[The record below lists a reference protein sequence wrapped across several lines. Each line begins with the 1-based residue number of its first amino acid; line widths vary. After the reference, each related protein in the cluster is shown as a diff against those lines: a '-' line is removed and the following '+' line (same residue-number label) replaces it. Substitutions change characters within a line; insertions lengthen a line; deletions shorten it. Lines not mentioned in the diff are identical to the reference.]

1 MNEKFKFTQYT
12 KNMYLSSKSFWW
24 SYFNNLRLKKLKKLF
39 SKYDSNFDKIIEFG
53 SYDLYFST
61 TKLKFF
67 QRKNCSKYTFTDLYD
82 SKEIK
87 SILKHNLAIIKNKF
101 EKISFN
107 AIPSKGEVIDKKIS
121 SKYGSV
127 LIFETLEHVQDEKKV
142 ISNLNKLLRLEGYVF
157 VGAPVEFGLM
167 FFFKEMGRLVFLG
180 RTNHNLKEIFFATF
194 GMMNFVKPQVGSH
207 KGYDFRRTKKL
218 FLKKGFILVEQKT
231 YPNRLLPYGV
241 TMLFKKVKNI

>member
-1 MNEKFKFTQYT
+1 
-12 KNMYLSSKSFWW
+12 MYLSSKSFWW

-82 SKEIK
+82 SDEAFSFAKHNF
-87 SILKHNLAIIKNKF
+87 SILKKKFKN
-101 EKISFN
+101 ISFN
-107 AIPSKGEVIDKKIS
+107 ILSSTGESIHGKLKQ
-121 SKYGSV
+121 KYTSAF
-127 LIFETLEHVQDEKKV
+127 IFETLEHVQDEKKV